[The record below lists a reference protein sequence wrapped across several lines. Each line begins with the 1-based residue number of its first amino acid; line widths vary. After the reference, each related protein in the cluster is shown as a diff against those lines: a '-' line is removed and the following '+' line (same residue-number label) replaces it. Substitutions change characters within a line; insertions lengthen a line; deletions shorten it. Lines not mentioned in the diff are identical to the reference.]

1 MKLSYLSI
9 AIASL
14 LSGQVLSGQVF
25 AADVQELATT
35 EVKASDT
42 QLNTVT
48 SEKLDNRQVND
59 IKGALR
65 ELAGVSVS
73 NGVRYSQKTY
83 LRGMEEHSA
92 NVTIDGA
99 RQDGQMFHHSGNQT
113 IDPSMLKAVS
123 VELGASSV
131 LSGYGANVGAI
142 SYVTKDPKDL
152 LALDE
157 KFGFKVAT
165 AADTATEFQQVSV
178 SGYGL
183 LTDQLSVLTM
193 INWNESGDIETPDSA
208 PIVNKHSELKSG
220 LVKAVYDFDDNEQ
233 LALSLQHV
241 EDAGHRALSG
251 EKPGATSVEEA
262 LGFNG
267 YERDTY
273 TVNYRNDSANPLLD
287 LSVDG
292 YYNQK
297 KMVRGAQTGTN
308 WIKDS
313 AGKWQKD
320 GTEAMP
326 ARDYS
331 YETIGLNVRNTMLV
345 NDIPW
350 TVGIET
356 FKSEQAID
364 AAGTALITRNDGS
377 TTSVVKSVTN
387 GPEARLIGGYI
398 QGELNLGALQIIP
411 GVRFDSYKLGGV
423 YDNSFSQF
431 SPKVN
436 LFWQASETLGL
447 KAGYGRIFKGPGLP
461 ETLMISSEMTAS
473 PDAKAETGNHLE
485 LGLIYDFGQSV
496 NLDSASLY
504 ANIYQYDI
512 DNYYHPTKNTNLA
525 RGISDLTKK
534 GIEAGMTVSHQ
545 DLEAYVN
552 YSYNAG
558 EKAFDDYTTDD
569 YYSGTHMVKLG
580 LNYLATDELT
590 LGWDSIFA
598 SSASLDDRSIANG
611 ALVSEPVNKAGYGV
625 SNLWATYDVEQLK
638 GLSLKLAVDNLF
650 DKAYQDHNSFGM
662 YWGNAGYNDNEVGR
676 NFKFAVSYQY

>member
-1 MKLSYLSI
+1 MKLSYLSL

-14 LSGQVLSGQVF
+14 LSGQVLSGQVL
-25 AADVQELATT
+25 AAEVQELAVT
-35 EVKASDT
+35 EVKAT
-42 QLNTVT
+42 KTKQNTVT

-59 IKGALR
+59 IKGALS

-99 RQDGQMFHHSGNQT
+99 RQDGQMFHHAGNQMV
-113 IDPSMLKAVS
+113 DPSMLKAVS

-152 LALDE
+152 LALDQ

-165 AADTATEFQQVSV
+165 AADTATEFQQVSA
-178 SGYGL
+178 SGYGR
-183 LTDQLSVLTM
+183 LTDQLSLLGM
-193 INWNESGDIETPDSA
+193 MSWNESGDIETPDRK

-220 LVKAVYDFDDNEQ
+220 LVKAVYDVDDNQQ
-233 LALSLQHV
+233 LAVSLQRF

-287 LSVDG
+287 LAVDA

-297 KMVRGAQTGTN
+297 KMVRGEQTGDFEIRDN
-308 WIKDS
+308 
-313 AGKWQKD
+313 AGKWQKQ
-320 GTEAMP
+320 GIEFIP
-326 ARDYS
+326 ERDYS
-331 YETIGLNVRNTMLV
+331 YKTLGLNIRNTMDI

-364 AAGTALITRNDGS
+364 AATGLITRNDGTK
-377 TTSVVKSVTN
+377 TTVVRAVNN

-398 QGELNLGALQIIP
+398 QGEFNLGALQIIP
-411 GVRFDSYKLGGV
+411 GVRFDSYKLGGA
-423 YDNSFSQF
+423 YDNSFSQL
-431 SPKVN
+431 SPKLN

-461 ETLMISSEMTAS
+461 ETLMISSDMTAS
-473 PDAKAETGNHLE
+473 PDAKAETGNNLE
-485 LGLIYDFGQSV
+485 FGVSYDFAPLV
-496 NLDSASLY
+496 NLDSANIY
-504 ANIYQYDI
+504 ANIYQYNI
-512 DNYYHPTKNTNLA
+512 DNYYHPTKNNSLV

-534 GIEAGMTVSHQ
+534 GIEAGMTVQHQ
-545 DLEAYVN
+545 DLKAYVN
-552 YSYNAG
+552 YSYNTG

-569 YYSGTHMVKLG
+569 YYSGTHLVKLG
-580 LNYLATDELT
+580 LDYQLTDEMT

-598 SSASLDDRSIANG
+598 SSASLDDRSVANG
-611 ALVSEPVNKAGYGV
+611 AVITEPVEKAGYGV
-625 SNLWATYDVEQLK
+625 SNIWASYDVEQLN

>member
-1 MKLSYLSI
+1 MKLSYLSL

-14 LSGQVLSGQVF
+14 LSGQVLSGQVL
-25 AADVQELATT
+25 AAEVQELAVT
-35 EVKASDT
+35 EVNATKT
-42 QLNTVT
+42 KQNTVT

-59 IKGALR
+59 IKGALS

-99 RQDGQMFHHSGNQT
+99 RQDGQMFHHAGNQMV
-113 IDPSMLKAVS
+113 DPSMLKAVS

-152 LALDE
+152 LALDQ

-165 AADTATEFQQVSV
+165 AADTATEFQQVSA
-178 SGYGL
+178 SGYGR
-183 LTDQLSVLTM
+183 LTDQLSLLGM
-193 INWNESGDIETPDSA
+193 MSWNESGDIETPDRK

-220 LVKAVYDFDDNEQ
+220 LVKAVYDVDDNQQ
-233 LALSLQHV
+233 LAVSLQRF

-287 LSVDG
+287 LAVDA

-297 KMVRGAQTGTN
+297 KMVRGEQTGDFEIRDN
-308 WIKDS
+308 
-313 AGKWQKD
+313 AGKWQKQ
-320 GTEAMP
+320 GIEFIP
-326 ARDYS
+326 ERDYS
-331 YETIGLNVRNTMLV
+331 YKTLGLNIRNTMDI

-364 AAGTALITRNDGS
+364 AATGLITRNDGTK
-377 TTSVVKSVTN
+377 TTVVRAVNN

-398 QGELNLGALQIIP
+398 QGEFNLGALQIIP
-411 GVRFDSYKLGGV
+411 GVRFDSYKLGGA
-423 YDNSFSQF
+423 YDNSFSQL
-431 SPKVN
+431 SPKLN

-461 ETLMISSEMTAS
+461 ETLMISSDMTAS
-473 PDAKAETGNHLE
+473 PDAKAETGNNLE
-485 LGLIYDFGQSV
+485 FGVSYDFAPLV
-496 NLDSASLY
+496 NLDSANIY
-504 ANIYQYDI
+504 ANIYQYNI
-512 DNYYHPTKNTNLA
+512 DNYYHPTKNNSLV

-534 GIEAGMTVSHQ
+534 GIEAGMTVQHQ
-545 DLEAYVN
+545 DLKAYVN
-552 YSYNAG
+552 YSYNTG

-569 YYSGTHMVKLG
+569 YYSGTHLVKLG
-580 LNYLATDELT
+580 LDYQLTDEMT

-598 SSASLDDRSIANG
+598 SSASLDDRSVANG
-611 ALVSEPVNKAGYGV
+611 AVITEPVEKAGYGV
-625 SNLWATYDVEQLK
+625 SNIWASYDVEQLN

>member
-1 MKLSYLSI
+1 MKLSYLSL
-9 AIASL
+9 AIACL
-14 LSGQVLSGQVF
+14 LSGHVL
-25 AADVQELATT
+25 AAEVQELAVT
-35 EVKASDT
+35 EVKATDT
-42 QLNTVT
+42 KQNTVT

-59 IKGALR
+59 IKGALS

-99 RQDGQMFHHSGNQT
+99 RQDGQMFHHSGNQ
-113 IDPSMLKAVS
+113 IVDPSMLKAVS

-152 LALDE
+152 LALDQ

-178 SGYGL
+178 SGYGR
-183 LTDQLSVLTM
+183 LTDQLSLLGM
-193 INWNESGDIETPDSA
+193 MSWNESGDIETPDRE

-220 LVKAVYDFDDNEQ
+220 LVKAVYDVDDNQQ
-233 LALSLQHV
+233 LAVSLQHV
-241 EDAGHRALSG
+241 EDAGHRAFSG
-251 EKPGATSVEEA
+251 EKPGATTVEEA

-297 KMVRGAQTGTN
+297 KMVRGAQTGIN

-313 AGKWQKD
+313 AGQWQKD
-320 GTEAMP
+320 GTEATP

-331 YETIGLNVRNTMLV
+331 YETVGLNIRNTMDI

-364 AAGTALITRNDGS
+364 ATGTALITRNDGS
-377 TTSVVKSVTN
+377 TASVIKSVTN
-387 GPEARLIGGYI
+387 GPEARLIGGYV
-398 QGELNLGALQIIP
+398 QGEFNLGALQIIP
-411 GVRFDSYKLGGV
+411 GVRFDSYKLGGA

-431 SPKVN
+431 SPKLN
-436 LFWQASETLGL
+436 LFWQASETLGI

-461 ETLMISSEMTAS
+461 ETLMISSDMTAS

-525 RGISDLTKK
+525 RGISDLTKQ

-552 YSYNAG
+552 YSYNTG

-569 YYSGTHMVKLG
+569 YYSGTHLVKLG
-580 LNYLATDELT
+580 LDYQLTDELT
-590 LGWDSIFA
+590 LGWNSIFA
-598 SSASLDDRSIANG
+598 SSASLDDRSVANG
-611 ALVSEPVNKAGYGV
+611 TVITEPVEKAGYGV
-625 SNLWATYDVEQLK
+625 SNAWATYQVAQLQ
-638 GLSLKLAVDNLF
+638 GLSLRLAVDNLF

-662 YWGNAGYNDNEVGR
+662 YWGNASYNDNEVGR

>member
-1 MKLSYLSI
+1 MKLSYLSL
-9 AIASL
+9 AIGSL
-14 LSGQVLSGQVF
+14 LSGQVL
-25 AADVQELATT
+25 AADVQELAVT
-35 EVKASDT
+35 EVKAT
-42 QLNTVT
+42 ETKQNTVT

-59 IKGALR
+59 IKGALS

-99 RQDGQMFHHSGNQT
+99 RQDGQMFHHSGNQV

-142 SYVTKDPKDL
+142 TYVTKDPKDL
-152 LALDE
+152 LALDQ

-165 AADTATEFQQVSV
+165 AIDTATEFEQISL
-178 SGYGL
+178 SGYGR
-183 LTDQLSVLTM
+183 LTDKLSLLGM
-193 INWNESGDIETPDSA
+193 MNWNESGDIETPDSA

-220 LVKAVYDFDDNEQ
+220 LVKAVYDFNDNQQ
-233 LALSLQHV
+233 LAVSLQHI

-273 TVNYRNDSANPLLD
+273 TVNYRNDSADPLLD
-287 LSVDG
+287 LSVDA

-297 KMVRGAQTGTN
+297 KMVRGAQTGDYRVR
-308 WIKDS
+308 DS
-313 AGKWQKD
+313 AGQWQKQ
-320 GTEAMP
+320 GIEYIP
-326 ARDYS
+326 ERDYS
-331 YETIGLNVRNTMLV
+331 YKTIGLNIRNTMDI
-345 NDIPW
+345 NDIPL
-350 TVGIET
+350 TVGIES

-364 AAGTALITRNDGS
+364 AAGTGLITRNDGTK
-377 TTSVVKSVTN
+377 TTVVRAVNN

-398 QGELNLGALQIIP
+398 QGEFNLGALQIIP
-411 GVRFDSYKLGGV
+411 GVRFDSYQLGGA

-431 SPKVN
+431 SPK
-436 LFWQASETLGL
+436 LSLLWQASEALGL

-461 ETLMISSEMTAS
+461 ETLMISADMTAS
-473 PDAKAETGNHLE
+473 PDAKAETGNNIE
-485 LGLIYDFGQSV
+485 LGVSYDFAPLV

-504 ANIYQYDI
+504 ANIYQYNI

-534 GIEAGMTVSHQ
+534 GIEAGMTLQHQ
-545 DLEAYVN
+545 DLKAYVN
-552 YSYNAG
+552 YSYNTG
-558 EKAFDDYTTDD
+558 EKAFSDYTTDD
-569 YYSGTHMVKLG
+569 YYSGTHLVKLG
-580 LNYLATDELT
+580 ASYDVNDALT
-590 LGWDSIFA
+590 LGLDSILA
-598 SSASLDDRSIANG
+598 SSASLDDRSVANG
-611 ALVSEPVNKAGYGV
+611 AVITEPVEKAGYGV
-625 SNLWATYDVEQLK
+625 SNLWATYDVAQLK

-662 YWGNAGYNDNEVGR
+662 YWGNASYNDNEVGR

>member
-1 MKLSYLSI
+1 MKLSYLSL

-14 LSGQVLSGQVF
+14 LSGQVLSGQVL
-25 AADVQELATT
+25 AAEVQELAVT
-35 EVKASDT
+35 EVKATDT
-42 QLNTVT
+42 KQNTVT

-59 IKGALR
+59 IKGALS

-99 RQDGQMFHHSGNQT
+99 RQDGQLFHHSGNQ
-113 IDPSMLKAVS
+113 IVDPSMLKAVS

-152 LALDE
+152 LALDQ

-165 AADTATEFQQVSV
+165 AADTATEFQQVNV
-178 SGYGL
+178 SGYGR
-183 LTDQLSVLTM
+183 LTEQLSLLGM
-193 INWNESGDIETPDSA
+193 MSWNESGDIETPDRE

-220 LVKAVYDFDDNEQ
+220 LVKAVYDVDDNQQ
-233 LALSLQHV
+233 LAVSLQHV

-287 LSVDG
+287 LSVDA

-297 KMVRGAQTGTN
+297 KMLRGAQTGDFE
-308 WIKDS
+308 IRDS
-313 AGKWQKD
+313 AGKWQKQ
-320 GTEAMP
+320 GIEFIP
-326 ARDYS
+326 ERDYS
-331 YETIGLNVRNTMLV
+331 YKTLGLNIRNTMDI

-364 AAGTALITRNDGS
+364 AGTGLITRNDGTK
-377 TTSVVKSVTN
+377 TTVVRAVNN

-398 QGELNLGALQIIP
+398 QGEFNFGTLQIIP
-411 GVRFDSYKLGGV
+411 GVRFDSYKLGGA

-431 SPKVN
+431 SPKLN

-461 ETLMISSEMTAS
+461 ETLMISADMTAS
-473 PDAKAETGNHLE
+473 PDAKAETGNNIE
-485 LGLIYDFGQSV
+485 FGVSYDFASLV
-496 NLDSASLY
+496 NLDSANLY
-504 ANIYQYDI
+504 ANIYQYNI

-534 GIEAGMTVSHQ
+534 GIEAGMTVQHQ
-545 DLEAYVN
+545 DLKTYVN
-552 YSYNAG
+552 YSYNTG

-598 SSASLDDRSIANG
+598 SSASLDDRSVANG
-611 ALVSEPVNKAGYGV
+611 AVITEPVEKAGYGV
-625 SNLWATYDVEQLK
+625 SNIWASYDVAQLN

-662 YWGNAGYNDNEVGR
+662 YWGNASYNDNEVGR
-676 NFKFAVSYQY
+676 NFKFAVSYQ

>member
-1 MKLSYLSI
+1 MKLSYLSL

-14 LSGQVLSGQVF
+14 LSGQVLSGQVL
-25 AADVQELATT
+25 AAEVQELAVT
-35 EVKASDT
+35 EVKATDT
-42 QLNTVT
+42 KQNTVT

-59 IKGALR
+59 IKGALS

-99 RQDGQMFHHSGNQT
+99 RQDGQLFHHSGNQ
-113 IDPSMLKAVS
+113 IVDPSMLKAVS

-152 LALDE
+152 LALDQ

-165 AADTATEFQQVSV
+165 AADTATEFQQVNV
-178 SGYGL
+178 SGYGR
-183 LTDQLSVLTM
+183 LTEQLSLLGM
-193 INWNESGDIETPDSA
+193 MSWNESGDIETPDRE

-220 LVKAVYDFDDNEQ
+220 LVKAVYDVDDNQQ
-233 LALSLQHV
+233 LAVSLQHV

-287 LSVDG
+287 LSVDA

-297 KMVRGAQTGTN
+297 KMLRGAQTGDFE
-308 WIKDS
+308 IRDS
-313 AGKWQKD
+313 AGKWQKQ
-320 GTEAMP
+320 GIEFIP
-326 ARDYS
+326 ERDYS
-331 YETIGLNVRNTMLV
+331 YKTLGLNIRNTMDI

-364 AAGTALITRNDGS
+364 AGTGLITRNDGTK
-377 TTSVVKSVTN
+377 TTVVRAVNN

-398 QGELNLGALQIIP
+398 QGEFNFGTLQIIP
-411 GVRFDSYKLGGV
+411 GVRFDSYKLGGA

-431 SPKVN
+431 SPKLN

-461 ETLMISSEMTAS
+461 ETLMISADMTAS
-473 PDAKAETGNHLE
+473 PDAKAETGNNIE
-485 LGLIYDFGQSV
+485 FGVSYDFASLV
-496 NLDSASLY
+496 NLDSANLY
-504 ANIYQYDI
+504 ANIYQYNI

-534 GIEAGMTVSHQ
+534 GIEAGMTVQHQ
-545 DLEAYVN
+545 DLKTYVN
-552 YSYNAG
+552 YSYNTG

-598 SSASLDDRSIANG
+598 SSASLDDRSVANG
-611 ALVSEPVNKAGYGV
+611 AVITEPVEKAGYGV
-625 SNLWATYDVEQLK
+625 SNIWASYDVAQLN

-662 YWGNAGYNDNEVGR
+662 YWGNASYNDNEVGR

>member
-1 MKLSYLSI
+1 MKLSYLSL

-14 LSGQVLSGQVF
+14 LSGQVLSGQVL
-25 AADVQELATT
+25 AAEVQELAVT
-35 EVKASDT
+35 EVKATDT
-42 QLNTVT
+42 KQNTVT

-59 IKGALR
+59 IKGALS

-99 RQDGQMFHHSGNQT
+99 RQDGQLFHHSGNQ
-113 IDPSMLKAVS
+113 IVDPSMLKAVS

-152 LALDE
+152 LALDQ

-165 AADTATEFQQVSV
+165 AADTATEFQQVNV
-178 SGYGL
+178 SGYGR
-183 LTDQLSVLTM
+183 LTEQLSLLGM
-193 INWNESGDIETPDSA
+193 MSWNESGDIETPDRE

-220 LVKAVYDFDDNEQ
+220 LVKAVYDVDDNQQ
-233 LALSLQHV
+233 LAVSLQHV

-287 LSVDG
+287 LSVDA

-297 KMVRGAQTGTN
+297 KMLRGAQTGDFE
-308 WIKDS
+308 IRDS
-313 AGKWQKD
+313 AGKWQKQ
-320 GTEAMP
+320 GIEFIP
-326 ARDYS
+326 ERDYS
-331 YETIGLNVRNTMLV
+331 YKTLGLNIRNTMDI

-364 AAGTALITRNDGS
+364 AGTGLITRNDGTK
-377 TTSVVKSVTN
+377 TTVVRAVNN

-398 QGELNLGALQIIP
+398 QGEFNFGTLQIIP
-411 GVRFDSYKLGGV
+411 GVRFDSYKLGGA

-431 SPKVN
+431 SPKLN

-461 ETLMISSEMTAS
+461 ETLMISADMTAS
-473 PDAKAETGNHLE
+473 PDAKAETGNNIE
-485 LGLIYDFGQSV
+485 FGVSYDFASLV
-496 NLDSASLY
+496 NLDSANLY
-504 ANIYQYDI
+504 ANIYQYNI

-534 GIEAGMTVSHQ
+534 GIEAGMTVQHQ
-545 DLEAYVN
+545 DLKTYVN
-552 YSYNAG
+552 YSYNTG

-598 SSASLDDRSIANG
+598 SSASLDDRSVANG
-611 ALVSEPVNKAGYGV
+611 AVITEPVEKAGYGV
-625 SNLWATYDVEQLK
+625 SNIWASYDVEQLN